1 MALIFNLSNPTRT
14 VLHAK
19 SWLEVEKYDE
29 PQTFFSLDW
38 IELMAQWLRWG
49 AVMIGSFPAGCWNIL
64 PTLFYDSSELI
75 WTLIAKTDLHQHLSR
90 HQNSLAIP
98 ANASQPQTAEHSNQ
112 KAYPITGPSA
122 TTYNGSC
129 RNLQRR
135 NCQWNG
141 TIQWYCFHQT
151 RIELTCNSFI
161 AQIFKNQAAKSAPH
175 DACQSLLHCRLH
187 VFSNHSPPP
196 PNWWNLLEF

>member
-19 SWLEVEKYDE
+19 SWLEVEKYYE

-49 AVMIGSFPAGCWNIL
+49 AVMMGSFPAGCWNIL

-112 KAYPITGPSA
+112 KAYYPITGPLA
-122 TTYNGSC
+122 TTYNGSKKVINAFRTSQDRKVETRKTLGGPGGGGW
-129 RNLQRR
+129 RNVRAHIHTVLQYL
-135 NCQWNG
+135 
-141 TIQWYCFHQT
+141 ISH
-151 RIELTCNSFI
+151 
-161 AQIFKNQAAKSAPH
+161 
-175 DACQSLLHCRLH
+175 
-187 VFSNHSPPP
+187 
-196 PNWWNLLEF
+196 